1 MTPTSTDIETRQ
13 PTRDAAALASE
24 PAAPEPTPLAGD
36 LLICLTPLP
45 PEHLEA
51 TLKNLAGEFPEQA
64 AGNGNGGGNIMVAI
78 SDAATSDPVPDSPL
92 RLLHYTSSS
101 TALFL
106 TAGDYVNAF
115 KMAQEHNARAC
126 ILLGPESQSLSPGF
140 VRRVAAALLGPSEA
154 GAGPE
159 ADLVLPHYRLGPN
172 NGLVNS
178 AILYPVTRA
187 LYRLCP
193 RFPQAIDVGL
203 SLRMAERLATAAQ
216 AFTTAGQNDAI
227 LWPVAEAA
235 AANWPVAEI
244 DAGPRGLP
252 QPASNDLN
260 ALLSEIAGSFFADI
274 EARAS
279 VWQRVRFY
287 QPGSASAETPN
298 SAGTL
303 PDVTPMLEAFRVAYV
318 NLQEVWALVLP
329 PQTLLGLKHLS
340 LMAPA
345 AFRMND
351 ELWTR
356 IVYDF
361 ILAYRLRTI
370 NRGHLLGAL
379 TPLYLAWVASHIL
392 LAGAGAAP
400 EQHIEDLAATFERD
414 KAYLVSRWRWPDR
427 FNP

>member
-1 MTPTSTDIETRQ
+1 MTPTSSDVDTRQ
-13 PTRDAAALASE
+13 PTPEAAVS
-24 PAAPEPTPLAGD
+24 APGPTPLTGD

-45 PEHLEA
+45 PEDLEA
-51 TLKNLAGEFPEQA
+51 TLKNLAGAFPAQQTA
-64 AGNGNGGGNIMVAI
+64 CNILVATPD
-78 SDAATSDPVPDSPL
+78 SVPVSSSTTVSPL

-106 TAGDYVNAF
+106 TAADYLNAF

-126 ILLGPESQSLSPGF
+126 ILLGPESQSLNPGF
-140 VRRVAAALLGPSEA
+140 VRELAAALLGSSAADPA
-154 GAGPE
+154 P
-159 ADLVLPHYRLGPN
+159 DLVMPHYRLGPN

-193 RFPQAIDVGL
+193 RFPRAIDVGL
-203 SLRMAERLATAAQ
+203 SLRMAERLAIAAQ
-216 AFTTAGQNDAI
+216 PFTAAGQNDAI

-235 AANWPVAEI
+235 SANWSVTEI
-244 DAGPRGLP
+244 DAGPRALP
-252 QPASNDLN
+252 QPASTDLN
-260 ALLSEIAGSFFADI
+260 TLLSEIAGSFFTDI

-279 VWQRVRFY
+279 IWQRVRFY
-287 QPGSASAETPN
+287 QPGCATPETPFSAE
-298 SAGTL
+298 TL
-303 PDVTPMLEAFRVAYV
+303 PDVTPMLEAFRVAYI
-318 NLQEVWALVLP
+318 NLQQIWALVLP
-329 PQTLLGLKHLS
+329 PQTLVGLKHLS
-340 LMAPA
+340 LMPPA
-345 AFRMND
+345 GFRMND

-392 LAGAGAAP
+392 LTGGGAAP

>member
-1 MTPTSTDIETRQ
+1 MTPTSSDVDTRQ
-13 PTRDAAALASE
+13 PTPDATA
-24 PAAPEPTPLAGD
+24 PAPEPTPLTGD

-45 PEHLEA
+45 PEDLEA
-51 TLKNLAGEFPEQA
+51 TLKNLAGAFPEQQT
-64 AGNGNGGGNIMVAI
+64 AGNGNSNILVAI
-78 SDAATSDPVPDSPL
+78 PDAAPASSPDSVLSTAAPDSSPL
-92 RLLHYTSSS
+92 RLLHYSSSS

-106 TAGDYVNAF
+106 TAADYLNAF

-126 ILLGPESQSLSPGF
+126 ILLGPESQTLNPGF
-140 VRRVAAALLGPSEA
+140 VRDLAAALLGSSA
-154 GAGPE
+154 
-159 ADLVLPHYRLGPN
+159 ADLILPHYRLGPN

-187 LYRLCP
+187 LYRQCP

-203 SLRMAERLATAAQ
+203 SLRMAERLAMAAQ
-216 AFTTAGQNDAI
+216 PFTAAGQNAAI

-235 AANWPVAEI
+235 SANWPVAEI

-252 QPASNDLN
+252 QPASTDLN
-260 ALLSEIAGSFFADI
+260 ALLSETAGSFFSDI

-279 VWQRVRFY
+279 IWQRVRFY
-287 QPGSASAETPN
+287 QPGCATPETPF
-298 SAGTL
+298 STGTL
-303 PDVTPMLEAFRVAYV
+303 PDVSPMLEAFRVAYT
-318 NLQEVWALVLP
+318 NLQEIWSLVLP

-340 LMAPA
+340 LMPPA
-345 AFRMND
+345 GFRMND

-392 LAGAGAAP
+392 LTGAGAAP